1 MKPVRIHRKIEKDL
15 KSVDVFTRSQIM
27 ELLALVAK
35 GASLDYVKLKNAILV
50 FHSFKKKAEK
60 TPTIEIETG
69 KKR

>member
-1 MKPVRIHRKIEKDL
+1 M
-15 KSVDVFTRSQIM
+15 DVFTRSQIM